1 MIRVTKQEA
10 SLLRKLFPEFKIART
25 MVHDSKRHHYY
36 AVEDVELMRAISN
49 TNTTAAEIVKKIDNN
64 KNLRFERVYY

>member
-10 SLLRKLFPEFKIART
+10 SLLRTLFPEFKVART

-36 AVEDVELMRAISN
+36 AVEDAELMRAISN